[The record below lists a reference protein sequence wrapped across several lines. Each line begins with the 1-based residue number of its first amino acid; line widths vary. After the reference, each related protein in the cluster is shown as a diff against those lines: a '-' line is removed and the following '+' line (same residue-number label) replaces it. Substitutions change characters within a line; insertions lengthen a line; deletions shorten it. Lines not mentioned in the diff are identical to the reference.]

1 MEYGFIKD
9 EYQIHIKD
17 CANRVMHKL
26 KRSTLSPEM
35 KISVEEYHHRLKLAI
50 SCYYESV
57 QLSKISLKQRR
68 IENN

>member
-1 MEYGFIKD
+1 MKEQDAFVKD

-17 CANRVMHKL
+17 CVNRVMHKL

-35 KISVEEYHHRLKLAI
+35 KISVDEYHHRLKLAI
-50 SCYYESV
+50 SSNQCNY
-57 QLSKISLKQRR
+57 QKISLKQKK